1 MSEKQSPLA
10 ADARLAELVQAF
22 GGQRVLVLGDL
33 VLDRYLWGEVERT
46 SPEAP
51 VPVVRLERQSAN
63 LGGAANVAANLAAL
77 GAEVVLAGVVGEDE
91 AAAEFLRLLAERD
104 ISADTI
110 VADPSRPTTV
120 KTRVVSMGQQLLR
133 IDQETN
139 EPLREAAHN
148 ALMRKVRRALKGAAA
163 LVLSDYGK
171 GVLEDVACREAI
183 TLARGAGIP
192 VVVDP
197 KGADYRKYAGATL
210 IKPNAK
216 EAAAAAGI
224 KLDSPQA
231 LEAAGRALARAARVD
246 AVVISRDQLGV
257 SVFLPRRGPLHIPAQ
272 APSVYDVNGA
282 GDSLVAAAAMALAV
296 GAGVVEAA
304 QLGNL
309 AGAICVGKFGAATVE
324 PLELL
329 RSLHHEYGNHKLRTA
344 DQLGGELTAL
354 RAAGKRIAFT
364 NGFFDL
370 LHLGHLKFLEQAR
383 RLGDKL
389 IVAINSDRSVRALK
403 GPPRPLLG
411 QEERAALLGSLAS
424 VDYVVIFDEE
434 TPERLLAALR
444 PDVLVKGRSL
454 KNEEIV
460 GSAIVEGYGGRIES
474 LPTLGELT
482 TDAVIERIAQQGNSR
497 QIKSKRK

>member
-1 MSEKQSPLA
+1 MNDRQNPLA
-10 ADARLAELVQAF
+10 ADARLSTLVQAF
-22 GGQRVLVLGDL
+22 GGQRVLVFGDL
-33 VLDRYLWGEVERT
+33 VLDRYLWGDVERT

-77 GAEVVLAGVVGEDE
+77 GAEVTLVGVVGEDE
-91 AAAEFLRLLAERD
+91 AAAEFLRLLHEQGIDAQGVVGE
-104 ISADTI
+104 
-110 VADPSRPTTV
+110 PGRPTTL

-133 IDQETN
+133 LDQESTDPPA
-139 EPLREAAHN
+139 ERTRGVLRRG
-148 ALMRKVRRALKGAAA
+148 LRRALRGAAA

-171 GVLEDVACREAI
+171 GVLDAEACREAI
-183 TLARGAGIP
+183 ALAREAGIP

-216 EAAAAAGI
+216 EAAAATGI

-231 LEAAGRALARAARVD
+231 LEEAGRRLARTARVG

-257 SVFLPRRGPLHIPAQ
+257 SVFMPRRSPLHIPAQ

-329 RSLHHEYGNHKLRTA
+329 RALHHEVGNHKLRTA
-344 DQLGGELTAL
+344 DQLAGELTAL

-389 IVAINSDRSVRALK
+389 VVAINSDRSVRALK
-403 GPPRPLLG
+403 GAPRPVLG
-411 QEERAALLGSLAS
+411 QEERAALLGSLDA
-424 VDYVVIFDEE
+424 VDYVVIFDDE

-454 KNEEIV
+454 KSDEIV
-460 GSAIVEGYGGRIES
+460 GHAIVEGYGGRIES

-482 TDAVIERIAQQGNSR
+482 TDAVIERIAQTGKPAR
-497 QIKSKRK
+497 ARRAK